1 MRYGPL
7 LSYVANIAGSYE
19 TCLYFDLSSYHDSSE
34 LEDPTH
40 VMLRLVDSSVADLP
54 SNILAVYLS
63 AALKVYGY
71 WASVLA
77 GKWSDHFM
85 SVLKETV
92 AQLQAGFQPFA
103 SSEDV
108 EVQERVRL
116 HWGYPQHCSG
126 PHIEIIGCQLLTTF
140 RSHRGGSCILQTS
153 TTGAGISIR
162 G

>member
-1 MRYGPL
+1 M
-7 LSYVANIAGSYE
+7 
-19 TCLYFDLSSYHDSSE
+19 CLYFDLNSYGDSSE
-34 LEDPTH
+34 LEDPIP
-40 VMLRLVDSSVADLP
+40 VMMRLVDPSVADLP

-71 WASVLA
+71 WASILA
-77 GKWSDHFM
+77 GKWSDQFLP
-85 SVLKETV
+85 VLKETV
-92 AQLQAGFQPFA
+92 AQLRAGFQPFA

-116 HWGYPQHCSG
+116 HWEYPQYRSS
-126 PHIEIIGCQLLTTF
+126 PHLEIIGCQLYTAF
-140 RSHRGGSCILQTS
+140 RSYRGGSCVLQTS